1 MPKPSVRWVPSFPE
15 VTREA
20 LIVVGGALLA
30 ALIVG
35 NVPAVREWIKAQWGD
50 APRVP

>member
-1 MPKPSVRWVPSFPE
+1 MKILPSVPE
-15 VTREA
+15 VAKEA

-35 NVPAVREWIKAQWGD
+35 QFPAVKAWVKRQWS
-50 APRVP
+50 